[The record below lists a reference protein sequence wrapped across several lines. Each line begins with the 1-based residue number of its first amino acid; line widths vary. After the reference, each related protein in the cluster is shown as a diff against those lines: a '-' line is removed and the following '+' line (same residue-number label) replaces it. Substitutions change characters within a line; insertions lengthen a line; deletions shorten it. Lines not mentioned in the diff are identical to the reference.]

1 MSNAQYILLGI
12 AVVGVAVFGFMRSD
26 ENEYAERP
34 MALDSAE
41 AKAAL
46 AIFEQLTQSTN
57 ALSEVISPKANPMV
71 QQRLLRSAAR
81 IQTAG
86 TVELIN
92 AHWTGNYLKVQ
103 IQAAEESHWFTLE
116 QASDDGLKLLGVQ
129 E

>member
-1 MSNAQYILLGI
+1 M
-12 AVVGVAVFGFMRSD
+12 VGFAVFGFMRSD

-57 ALSEVISPKANPMV
+57 ALSEVISPKANPIV
-71 QQRLLRSAAR
+71 QQHLQRSAAR

-92 AHWTGNYLKVQ
+92 AHWTGDYFKVQ

-116 QASDDGLKLLGVQ
+116 KAADDGLKLLGVQ

>member
-1 MSNAQYILLGI
+1 MVGI
-12 AVVGVAVFGFMRSD
+12 AIFGFMRSN

-57 ALSEVISPKANPMV
+57 ALTEVISPKANPMV
-71 QQRLLRSAAR
+71 QQRLLRSAN
-81 IQTAG
+81 QHKTAG
-86 TVELIN
+86 SVELTS
-92 AHWTGNYLKVQ
+92 AHWTGDYLKIQ

-116 QASDDGLKLLGVQ
+116 QVADAGLKLLGLSLIHI
-129 E
+129 

>member
-1 MSNAQYILLGI
+1 MSNAQYILLGV

-71 QQRLLRSAAR
+71 QQRLLRSAAQN
-81 IQTAG
+81 QTAG

>member
-1 MSNAQYILLGI
+1 MSNAQYILLGV

-57 ALSEVISPKANPMV
+57 ALSEVISPKANRMV

>member
-1 MSNAQYILLGI
+1 MSNAQYILLGV

-71 QQRLLRSAAR
+71 QQRLLRSAAQ

>member
-1 MSNAQYILLGI
+1 MSSAQYILIGV
-12 AVVGVAVFGFMRSD
+12 AVVGFAVFGFMRSD

-46 AIFEQLTQSTN
+46 AIFEQLTQTTN

-71 QQRLLRSAAR
+71 QQHLQRSAAR

-92 AHWTGNYLKVQ
+92 AHWTGDYFKVQ

-116 QASDDGLKLLGVQ
+116 KAADDSLKLLGVQ
-129 E
+129 K

>member
-1 MSNAQYILLGI
+1 MSNAQYILLGV

>member
-1 MSNAQYILLGI
+1 M
-12 AVVGVAVFGFMRSD
+12 VGVAVFGFMRSD

-71 QQRLLRSAAR
+71 QQRLLRSAAQ